1 MSPRSRSNVF
11 FVYNSVANAAVAP
24 FGGTAPRP
32 EFIASPDFTP
42 V

>member
-1 MSPRSRSNVF
+1 MVARGDQRG
-11 FVYNSVANAAVAP
+11 FVYNSDENAAVAP

-32 EFIASPDFTP
+32 EFIASRDFTP